1 MYPAEFDYVKVSSLE
16 EAISLKQQ
24 GDESSILAGGHS
36 LIPAMKL
43 RLSTPQKLI
52 DISGLNQYKNISNLI
67 YLICFL
73 NLSSQG

>member
-24 GDESSILAGGHS
+24 GDENSILAGGHS

-43 RLSTPQKLI
+43 RLSTVSYTHLTLPTTMWV
-52 DISGLNQYKNISNLI
+52 
-67 YLICFL
+67 
-73 NLSSQG
+73 

>member
-16 EAISLKQQ
+16 EAISLKEQ

-43 RLSTPQKLI
+43 RLVRL
-52 DISGLNQYKNISNLI
+52 SN
-67 YLICFL
+67 
-73 NLSSQG
+73 